1 MRTWYEVSN
10 GFLVR
15 PNTIDKSLSIIIT
28 NNEREP
34 VIEYEFYER
43 QMVRLLHLTI
53 MVLQKWCIYE
63 LEHLNKTEPAS
74 EDEAKMRLKK
84 IDALTEFEKK
94 LVQTAIS
101 LIDIMEKF
109 DLDE

>member
-1 MRTWYEVSN
+1 MKTWYEVSN

-15 PNTIDKSLSIIIT
+15 PNTTNKSLSIIIT

-34 VIEYEFYER
+34 MIEYEFYER
-43 QMVRLLHLTI
+43 QMARLLHLTI
-53 MVLQKWCIYE
+53 MALQKWCVYE
-63 LEHLNKTEPAS
+63 LEHFNKTEPTS

-84 IDALTEFEKK
+84 IDTLTEFEKK

-101 LIDIMEKF
+101 LIDVMEKF
-109 DLDE
+109 DLDD

>member
-1 MRTWYEVSN
+1 
-10 GFLVR
+10 
-15 PNTIDKSLSIIIT
+15 LSIIIT

-53 MVLQKWCIYE
+53 MVLQRWCEYE
-63 LEHLNKTEPAS
+63 LERLDKTKPTS

-84 IDALTEFEKK
+84 IDALTEFKKK
-94 LVQTAIS
+94 LIQTALS

-109 DLDE
+109 NLDE

>member
-15 PNTIDKSLSIIIT
+15 PNTIDRSLSIIIT

-43 QMVRLLHLTI
+43 QMMRLLHLTI
-53 MVLQKWCIYE
+53 MVLQKWCINQ
-63 LEHLNKTEPAS
+63 LEYLNKTEPTS

-101 LIDIMEKF
+101 LINVMDKF
-109 DLDE
+109 DLDD